1 MFRDDNYKDYREQ
14 RPMSQR
20 GKELAHSLIRD
31 PKKKNPTEIIKV
43 ISHWVHSRLQVK
55 VKPIKLN
62 LSEAQ
67 KDLLIFSNSSYG

>member
-1 MFRDDNYKDYREQ
+1 MFRDDNYKGYREQ
-14 RPMSQR
+14 IPMSQR

-31 PKKKNPTEIIKV
+31 PKNKV
-43 ISHWVHSRLQVK
+43 ISHWCHSRLQVK

-62 LSEAQ
+62 FSEAQ